1 MSASRISALGAKL
14 RRVTDHLLIPQPTFV
29 GTRCPEI
36 TWFMPASPENA
47 FLAKR
52 VGFQG
57 WNWAPPGIRE
67 EQGSPE
73 KAEEGSCQP
82 VSALSPGC

>member
-1 MSASRISALGAKL
+1 
-14 RRVTDHLLIPQPTFV
+14 
-29 GTRCPEI
+29 
-36 TWFMPASPENA
+36 MPASPGNA

-52 VGFQG
+52 MGFQG
-57 WNWAPPGIRE
+57 WNWAPPGVRE
-67 EQGSPE
+67 EQGSLE